1 MRSIFV
7 YKSRILASLFFLYIL
22 LEKWVILSFQL
33 ISLYLYLVYTAKR
46 NLLALS
52 IFLLKISFGDF
63 NLFTVYNVLFTSSWV
78 AVLSNFPTLH
88 NRSPFLRFPMA
99 VFSRF
104 LQPLSVV
111 FLKFWSGWQSRC
123 YVFLPPWHQNCNQII
138 EQSNQ
143 ISIYWLAE
151 QKSYI

>member
-7 YKSRILASLFFLYIL
+7 YKSRVLASLLFLYIP

-33 ISLYLYLVYTAKR
+33 ISLYLYLVYTAER

-52 IFLLKISFGDF
+52 IFLLKISLGDF
-63 NLFTVYNVLFTSSWV
+63 NLFTVYNVLFISSRV

-88 NRSPFLRFPMA
+88 NRPPFLGSPMA

-104 LQPLSVV
+104 LQPLSAV
-111 FLKFWSGWQSRC
+111 LKSRSGWQSRC
-123 YVFLPPWHQNCNQII
+123 YALLSPWHQNCNQII